1 MPHAITRT
9 VVTVEQNWLTE
20 LANATTDPVEL
31 LNQLEIPSKYWPK
44 DHPDEPNF
52 AAKELFGLKVPQN
65 FIDRMEKGN
74 IHDPL
79 LRQVLPLNEEFEI
92 VPGYSSDPLDEQ
104 KSDQCAGQS
113 SGSRSLLRQ

>member
-20 LANATTDPVEL
+20 LANATTDPVIL

-52 AAKELFGLKVPQN
+52 AAKEIMTKMMTKVSGYMVPKLS
-65 FIDRMEKGN
+65 R
-74 IHDPL
+74 
-79 LRQVLPLNEEFEI
+79 EI
-92 VPGYSSDPLDEQ
+92 GGRPNKTPLDLNLE
-104 KSDQCAGQS
+104 
-113 SGSRSLLRQ
+113 